1 MCRAAK
7 LGMKIEWLGN
17 GNVKTISGPL
27 PAIKLDEKR
36 GQKVWFNSMVAAY
49 TGWDDVR
56 NDPKRAVI
64 LGDGSLLPEE
74 AILGCLS
81 ILHEESVLFHG
92 SPAMFLYWI
101 TLQFSMQGHLSNPLG
116 VFLLLCA
123 SEILKKAIHIVMVLL
138 HNRSNTKT

>member
-81 ILHEESVLFHG
+81 ILHEESVAIPWQPG
-92 SPAMFLYWI
+92 D
-101 TLQFSMQGHLSNPLG
+101 
-116 VFLLLCA
+116 VFILDNIAVQHARTPFEPPRRVLASLC
-123 SEILKKAIHIVMVLL
+123 K
-138 HNRSNTKT
+138 